1 MATVDKAIALEIIAN
16 DGYYEDD
23 PRVQQVVKYQNA
35 FGGES
40 FAILYQRDVDI
51 DRYAETE
58 YVRNPQIMWEAK

>member
-16 DGYYEDD
+16 DGYYGED
-23 PRVQQVVKYQNA
+23 PRVQQVVIYQNA

>member
-1 MATVDKAIALEIIAN
+1 MATVDKATALKIIAN

-40 FAILYQRDVDI
+40 WAILYIHDVALN
-51 DRYAETE
+51 RYAPTE